1 MSSSAPVLAPT
12 SPTTTVGESP
22 ATRFRRRFLRQGPG
36 LAALAVLAGVILV
49 ALAAPVLA
57 PHDPNVQDLVTRLQ
71 GSSRDHLLGTDD
83 LGRDELSR
91 LIHASRA
98 SLLAGFEATVIA
110 LLLGVPLGLVAGY
123 AQGMFDS
130 AVSRVS
136 DVLQTIPGILLAL
149 GIIGALGPNL
159 TNAMIA
165 IGIVYSPSFFR
176 VARAAAMTVR
186 EETFIE
192 AARSL
197 GGTPAWIVLNHVV
210 PNVLSPLLVRIS
222 LTIGFCILAEAAI
235 SFLGL
240 GIQPPNA
247 SWGTML
253 GRSTTYM
260 EKAPWLVMLPGFT
273 IFVTVLAFNTL
284 GDALRDSLGRETRR

>member
-1 MSSSAPVLAPT
+1 VIALVILLGVFFVALFAPLLAPQD
-12 SPTTTVGESP
+12 PT
-22 ATRFRRRFLRQGPG
+22 
-36 LAALAVLAGVILV
+36 I
-49 ALAAPVLA
+49 
-57 PHDPNVQDLVTRLQ
+57 QDLLSRLQ
-71 GSSRDHLLGTDD
+71 GPSRYHLLGTDD

-91 LIHASRA
+91 LIFASRT

-110 LLLGVPLGLVAGY
+110 LALGVPLGLIAGY
-123 AQGMFDS
+123 AQGTFDA
-130 AVSRVS
+130 AVSRIS

-159 TNAMIA
+159 TNAMVA

-176 VARAAAMTVR
+176 VTRAATMSVR

-210 PNVLSPLLVRIS
+210 PNILSPLLVRIS
-222 LTIGFCILAEAAI
+222 LTIGFCILAEATI

-240 GIQPPNA
+240 GIQPPGA

-260 EKAPWLVMLPGFT
+260 ERAPWLVTLPGLA
-273 IFVTVLAFNTL
+273 IFITVLAFNTL
-284 GDALRDSLGRETRR
+284 GDGLRDSLGRETRK